1 MKAHYPQQFKQLEM
15 MKNKYTPENL
25 LKETLGKQTPEQ
37 RKQLYEYAKKFG
49 YSDNYINQVE
59 QILNS

>member
-1 MKAHYPQQFKQLEM
+1 